1 MRKTIKPN
9 RVSRSKARTSSY
21 RIERVI
27 LIMGV
32 ITMTCITI
40 LRTSQGDRRHLLS
53 FREGLTNAIKVKVW
67 RHKVVSSCK
76 RATSEEEMK
85 EVKQISREFTSS
97 IHEKDSHSNKDLKPE
112 FWMQKCPF
120 VFLDLGAGV
129 GDSVGEFID
138 SGLVGCRRSDDDTL
152 GFDPMHFDT
161 DSGRFKE
168 IQGSRKD
175 AKNQAFTDWVKK
187 RIQKFYPGLGPE
199 DYCVYGVE
207 ANPLLK
213 ADLMKL
219 ERHVV
224 RQSTVIL
231 CFHNFVL

>member
-9 RVSRSKARTSSY
+9 RVSRPKGKASTISSY

-32 ITMTCITI
+32 IAMTCITI
-40 LRTSQGDRRHLLS
+40 IRTSQGDRRQLLS
-53 FREGLTNAIKVKVW
+53 FREGLTNAIKVKEW
-67 RHKVVSSCK
+67 RHKVVASCK
-76 RATSEEEMK
+76 RATSEAEMI
-85 EVKQISREFTSS
+85 EVKQLSREFTSS
-97 IHEKDSHSNKDLKPE
+97 IHEKDSHHNKDLKPE

-120 VFLDLGAGV
+120 VLLDLGAGV
-129 GDSVGEFID
+129 GDGVGEFID
-138 SGLVGCRRSDDDTL
+138 SGLVGCRRSDDDAL
-152 GFDPMHFDT
+152 GFDPMHFDV

-168 IQGSRKD
+168 IQGSRKG
-175 AKNQAFTDWVKK
+175 AKNQAFTDWVKT

-224 RQSTVIL
+224 RL
-231 CFHNFVL
+231 